1 MLILTFLLSTLA
13 LILQGVLFPHI
24 ALLAFA
30 PFLSLSILRCKMTK
44 ALWLSALAGILM
56 DLVSNDPIGIHAL
69 NYVLV
74 SAFLF
79 RFKKHF
85 LYDEPFHFSLF
96 SALVS
101 SVSTGLQLM
110 LLFLFD
116 RKVPIDG
123 KWTLLDLIGMP
134 VIDGLF
140 AFVWFAAPLSLL
152 QQLKKMGNLF
162 WLKKKNH
169 FFFGLFFK

>member
-1 MLILTFLLSTLA
+1 MLIFAFLLSLLA
-13 LILQGVLFPHI
+13 LILQGIALPHI

-30 PFLSLSILRCKMTK
+30 PFLSLSILRCEMGK
-44 ALWLSALAGILM
+44 ALWFSALAGVLM
-56 DLVSNDPIGIHAL
+56 DLASSDPIGIHAL

-74 SAFLF
+74 SALLF

-85 LYDEPFHFSLF
+85 LYEEPFHLSLL

-101 SVSTGLQLM
+101 SVSTGLQLI

-116 RKVPIDG
+116 RRVPIEG
-123 KWTLLDLIGMP
+123 KWIFLDLVGMP

-140 AFVWFAAPLSLL
+140 AFVWFAAPLSLIH
-152 QQLKKMGNLF
+152 QLKKMWDLF
-162 WLKKKNH
+162 WLKRKNPSRTSR
-169 FFFGLFFK
+169 